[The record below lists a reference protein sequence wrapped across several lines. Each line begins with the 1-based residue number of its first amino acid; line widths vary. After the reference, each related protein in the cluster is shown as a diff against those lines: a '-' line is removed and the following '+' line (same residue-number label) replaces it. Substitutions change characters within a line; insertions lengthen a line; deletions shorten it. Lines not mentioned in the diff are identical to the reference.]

1 MKKILLSAVA
11 VIALGVTAQAQEIK
25 FGVKAGLNIADL
37 GGDAETNGSRT
48 GLHIGGLAEF
58 KLTETFSVQPELVYS
73 MQGAKSDNGVGG
85 EFDLNLDY
93 INVPIMAKYYVMEGL
108 SIEAGPQ
115 IGFLM
120 GAEFDGNDV
129 KDNYKSIDF
138 GLGGGVAYDLPMGVF
153 FQARYY
159 AGMSSITEDIEG
171 VETVDTMNNV
181 ISLSV
186 GYKF

>member
-11 VIALGVTAQAQEIK
+11 VMAFGITAQAQDIA

-37 GGDAETNGSRT
+37 GGDAETSGSRA

-58 KLTETFSVQPELVYS
+58 KLTETFSVQPELLYS
-73 MQGAKSDNGVGG
+73 MQGAKADNGAGG
-85 EFDLNLDY
+85 EFDVNLDY
-93 INVPIMAKYYVMEGL
+93 INVPIMAKYYIMEGL

-120 GAEFDGNDV
+120 SADVDGEDA
-129 KDNYKSIDF
+129 DDDYKSIDF
-138 GLGGGVAYDLPMGVF
+138 ALNGGVAYDLPMGVF
-153 FQARYY
+153 FQARYS
-159 AGMSSITEDIEG
+159 AGLSSIAEDVEG
-171 VETVDTMNNV
+171 LESVDTMNNV
-181 ISLSV
+181 ISFSV